1 MQIAYENLKASNA
14 AFDAEISAAV
24 SEVLASGWF
33 INGAAV
39 ERFETNFAAYVGSKH
54 FIGVANGL
62 DALTLSLKAMDY
74 PAGSE
79 VITAS
84 NSYIATILAIRAAGH
99 IPVLVEPNKAE
110 YNLDAPLI
118 EAAITDK
125 TRAIM
130 PTHLYGKPADMDAI
144 MRVADSAGLDVFED
158 VAQAHGAKLN
168 GKTAGTFG
176 RTGSFSFYP
185 TKNLGCFGD
194 GGGIS
199 TDDDALAAKLRA
211 LRNYGSDEKYKNIYE
226 GVNSR
231 LDEVQAAILDV
242 KLKHLDAITAHKQQL
257 AALYFEHLSSHLPS
271 HLILPQRAENSFD
284 VFHIFAIRTPERD
297 ALRTYLKQQD
307 IGTEIHYPI
316 PPHKQKAMRG
326 LFSGDWPIAEELA
339 DTQLSLPISFGTT
352 KDDVRA
358 VCAAIDAFFNG

>member
-14 AFDAEISAAV
+14 AFEAEIAAAV
-24 SEVLASGWF
+24 DDVLASGWF

-39 ERFETNFAAYVGSKH
+39 ERFETNFAAYVSSKH

-84 NSYIATILAIRAAGH
+84 NSYIATVLAIRAAGH
-99 IPVLVEPNKAE
+99 IPVLVEPNKAD
-110 YNLDAPLI
+110 YNLDASLI
-118 EAAITDK
+118 ESAISDK

-130 PTHLYGKPADMDAI
+130 PTHLYGKPANMDAI
-144 MRVADSAGLDVFED
+144 MQVAEASGLDVFED

-168 GKTAGTFG
+168 GKTAGSFG

-199 TDDDALAAKLRA
+199 TDDDALASKLRA

-242 KLKHLDAITAHKQQL
+242 KLNHLDAITAHKQQL
-257 AALYFEHLSSHLPS
+257 AALYFEHLPS
-271 HLILPQRAENSFD
+271 HLILPQRADGSFD
-284 VFHIFAIRTPERD
+284 VFHIFAIRTPRRD
-297 ALRTYLKQQD
+297 ALRAYLKQQD

-316 PPHKQKAMRG
+316 PPHKQKAMHG
-326 LFSGDWPIAEELA
+326 FFNGDWPIAEELA

-358 VCAAIDAFFNG
+358 VCAAINAFFSG